1 MAEFKI
7 GRLRFVWRGLWT
19 TGYAYVKDDVVRVGG
34 SSYVCIT
41 GHTSQATFAAD
52 SIKWE
57 RMQEGIQ
64 FKNTW
69 TTTTIYESNDIVVYG
84 GIAYICTTAHTSTS
98 TFDPTKFSAIVKG
111 FDYKGAWSGSSVAYK
126 LNDLVKYGANIYL
139 CTTAHTS
146 TASFVTDSGNWS
158 LFVPGL
164 EFEDSWS
171 GATTYQRGDIVTYG
185 GYSYVSLQ
193 NHINQVPSTATSY
206 WDILTTGYKN
216 EGIWNSIDTY
226 EVGNVV
232 QYGGN
237 VYEAIADNSNT
248 VPTNTGS
255 WKLLVQGLNFLG
267 SWSAGQSYKPGD
279 VVNYGSSSYRV
290 KVAHTSAN
298 SGAERPDLDISGVNY
313 GLLSEGD
320 SNYVTLNRGDLIA
333 RGASANYNLPIGS
346 AGKVLK
352 SDGTDPIWD
361 YFGVR
366 QKVYYV
372 APNGTDSV
380 GYGETIDR
388 PWATIAYACANV
400 TGPATINIKTGSYA
414 EALPISVPA
423 TVSLVGDELR
433 TVTVTPASGYA
444 ATNMFYL
451 RNGSNIRNI
460 TMSGLTSSLGAPL
473 PSGTRRTSVSYISL
487 DPGTGPTDNTVWIT
501 TKSPYVQNCTTF
513 GTAVCGLKVDGTLH
527 NGGNKSIVAN
537 DFTQIIDNG
546 IGVWLNGGA
555 KAELVSVFTYFCYIG
570 YLTTN
575 GGTIRG
581 VNGNNSY
588 GTYGAVSEDGD
599 PTETPQTGTVNNRN
613 NEAIV
618 GNVICA
624 GSQIVLLEL
633 LNGGEAYTSATAL
646 ISGNG
651 AGENITPVFTNGAIS
666 RVDITTEGTTHK
678 TALNNAQTG
687 TATSITLSVTD
698 LTPTNAYNGM
708 RITIIDGQGYGQTG
722 IISAYNGGTKVATIV
737 KEDTTPGWDHL
748 IPTGVVE
755 TTLNETTRYRI
766 EPRVSLTGGAA
777 PTTPA
782 KLRAVVEAGELIDI
796 YIIDGGEGYNPASP
810 PAIVI
815 TDPNAT
821 ILGAATVSIK
831 NGAISK
837 FTYTNRGV
845 SYTTATAT
853 ITGDGYA
860 DILQTGGYL
869 NVNGLSSAPRPGSNL
884 SIAGDSITY
893 RIVAFTNQ
901 TGSSPNISGRLQVSP
916 VIATAPAQ
924 STVVTIT
931 ERYSNVRLTGHDF
944 LNIGTGGV
952 TTTNYPGTPSQPPAQ
967 ANEVIEYGG
976 GRVFYT
982 STDQDGNFRV
992 GELFLVE
999 QATGIATLNA
1009 DAFNLS
1015 GLNQLQLGAVAL
1027 GGSGVAIREFSADP
1041 LLTADANDIVPT
1053 QRAVKTFVENIIGAG
1068 GSNITAN
1075 SVTLGGMELLGN
1087 QITATGALNLVMTT
1101 IDPTAIIVFNRI
1113 PTTSVAPTSGTHL
1126 TNKTYT
1132 DYTYAPT
1139 IQNLS
1144 FEKSTGRI
1152 QYQEEHAST
1161 ANTVTHVYDSDTTV
1175 TQAYIGQERSSFSI
1189 NAAGHLIITM

>member
-7 GRLRFVWRGLWT
+7 GRLRFVWRGEWT
-19 TGYAYVKDDVVRVGG
+19 TGYSYVKDDVVRVGG

-41 GHTSQATFAAD
+41 GHTSQATFAVD
-52 SIKWE
+52 SSKWE

-64 FKNTW
+64 FKNSW
-69 TTTTIYESNDIVVYG
+69 APTTIYENNDIVVYG
-84 GIAYICTTAHTSTS
+84 GIAYIVTTAHTSTS
-98 TFDPTKFSAIVKG
+98 SFDPTKFSAIVKG
-111 FDYKGAWSGSSVAYK
+111 FDYKGSWSGSSVAYK
-126 LNDLVKYGANIYL
+126 LNDLVKYGPNIYL

-146 TASFVTDSGNWS
+146 TASFVTDSANWD

-164 EFEDSWS
+164 EFEDAWS
-171 GATTYQRGDIVTYG
+171 SSATYQIGDIVTYG
-185 GYSYVSLQ
+185 GYAYVSLQ
-193 NHINQVPSTATSY
+193 NHTNQVPSTATSF
-206 WDILTTGYKN
+206 WDLLTTGYRN
-216 EGIWNSIDTY
+216 EGVWNSIDSY

-237 VYEAIADNSNT
+237 VYEAIVDNSNT
-248 VPTNTGS
+248 VPTNTGF

-267 SWSAGQSYKPGD
+267 NWSAGQNYKPGD

-290 KVAHTSAN
+290 KLAHTSAN

-333 RGASANYNLPIGS
+333 RGASANYNLPIG
-346 AGKVLK
+346 AVGKLLK
-352 SDGTDPIWD
+352 SDGTDPVWD
-361 YFGVR
+361 YFGIR

-372 APNGTDSV
+372 APDGTDDASH
-380 GYGETIDR
+380 GETIDR
-388 PWATIAYACANV
+388 PWATIRYACANV
-400 TGPATINIKTGSYA
+400 TGPATINIKTGTY
-414 EALPISVPA
+414 EEVLPISVPA
-423 TVSLVGDELR
+423 NVSLVGDELR
-433 TVTVTPASGYA
+433 TVTITPASGYA
-444 ATNMFYL
+444 GTNMFYL
-451 RNGSNIRNI
+451 RNGSNLRNL
-460 TMSGLTSSLGAPL
+460 TMSGLTSTLGSPL
-473 PSGTRRTSVSYISL
+473 PSGTRRTTVSFVSL
-487 DPGTGPTDNTVWIT
+487 DPGSGPSDTSVHIT
-501 TKSPYVQNCTTF
+501 SKSPYVQNCTTF
-513 GTAVCGLKVDGTLH
+513 GTAVCGLKVDGDLH
-527 NGGNKSIVAN
+527 NAGNRSIVAN
-537 DFTQIIDNG
+537 DFTQIIDDG
-546 IGVWLNGGA
+546 IGVWLNGAA
-555 KAELVSVFTYFCYIG
+555 KAELVSVFTYYCYIG

-588 GTYGAVSEDGD
+588 GTYGSVSEDGD
-599 PTETPQTGTVNNRN
+599 PLETPQTAAVNNRDN
-613 NEAIV
+613 QAIV

-624 GSQIVLLEL
+624 GSQIVILEL
-633 LNGGEAYTSATAL
+633 RNGGESYTSATVL
-646 ISGNG
+646 VSGNG
-651 AGENITPVFTNGAIS
+651 AGEVITPNFGDGVIS
-666 RVDITTEGTTHK
+666 RVDITEQGSTHK
-678 TALNNAQTG
+678 SAINNAQTG

-708 RITIIDGQGYGQTG
+708 RITITDGQGFGQTG
-722 IISAYNGGTKVATIV
+722 IISSYNGGTKVATIV

-748 IPTGVVE
+748 ISGAIVE

-777 PTTPA
+777 PTRPA
-782 KLRAVVEAGELIDI
+782 KLRAVVEAGELKAI
-796 YIIDGGEGYNPASP
+796 YILDGGEGYNPASA

-821 ILGAATVSIK
+821 VLGAATVFIK
-831 NGAISK
+831 NGAITN
-837 FTYTNRGV
+837 FTYTNRGI

-853 ITGDGYA
+853 ISGNGFA

-869 NVNGLSSAPRPGSNL
+869 NVNGLSAAPKPGSNL
-884 SIAGDSITY
+884 VISGDAITY

-901 TGSSPNISGRLQVSP
+901 SGSSPNISGRIQVSP

-952 TTTNYPGTPSQPPAQ
+952 ATTNYPGTPSQLPSQ
-967 ANEVIEYGG
+967 ANEVIEFGG

-1075 SVTLGGMELLGN
+1075 SLTLGGLEFIN
-1087 QITATGALNLVMTT
+1087 NTVTSTGALNLVLTT
-1101 IDPTAIIVFNRI
+1101 VDPTAIVVFNRI

-1126 TNKTYT
+1126 TNKAYT

-1144 FEKSTGRI
+1144 LDIGTGRI

-1161 ANTVTHVYDSDTTV
+1161 ANTVSHVVDSTTTR
-1175 TQAYIGQERSSFSI
+1175 TQAFIGQERSSFSI
-1189 NAAGHLIITM
+1189 NASGHLIITM

>member
-267 SWSAGQSYKPGD
+267 SWSAGQNYKPGD

-298 SGAERPDLDISGVNY
+298 SGALRPDLDISGVNY

-333 RGASANYNLPIGS
+333 RGASANYNLPIGD

-633 LNGGEAYTSATAL
+633 LNGGEAYTSAAAL

-748 IPTGVVE
+748 IPT
-755 TTLNETTRYRI
+755 TLL
-766 EPRVSLTGGAA
+766 P
-777 PTTPA
+777 
-782 KLRAVVEAGELIDI
+782 
-796 YIIDGGEGYNPASP
+796 
-810 PAIVI
+810 
-815 TDPNAT
+815 
-821 ILGAATVSIK
+821 
-831 NGAISK
+831 
-837 FTYTNRGV
+837 
-845 SYTTATAT
+845 
-853 ITGDGYA
+853 
-860 DILQTGGYL
+860 
-869 NVNGLSSAPRPGSNL
+869 
-884 SIAGDSITY
+884 
-893 RIVAFTNQ
+893 
-901 TGSSPNISGRLQVSP
+901 
-916 VIATAPAQ
+916 
-924 STVVTIT
+924 
-931 ERYSNVRLTGHDF
+931 
-944 LNIGTGGV
+944 
-952 TTTNYPGTPSQPPAQ
+952 
-967 ANEVIEYGG
+967 
-976 GRVFYT
+976 
-982 STDQDGNFRV
+982 
-992 GELFLVE
+992 
-999 QATGIATLNA
+999 
-1009 DAFNLS
+1009 
-1015 GLNQLQLGAVAL
+1015 LQL
-1027 GGSGVAIREFSADP
+1027 
-1041 LLTADANDIVPT
+1041 
-1053 QRAVKTFVENIIGAG
+1053 
-1068 GSNITAN
+1068 
-1075 SVTLGGMELLGN
+1075 
-1087 QITATGALNLVMTT
+1087 
-1101 IDPTAIIVFNRI
+1101 
-1113 PTTSVAPTSGTHL
+1113 
-1126 TNKTYT
+1126 
-1132 DYTYAPT
+1132 
-1139 IQNLS
+1139 
-1144 FEKSTGRI
+1144 
-1152 QYQEEHAST
+1152 
-1161 ANTVTHVYDSDTTV
+1161 
-1175 TQAYIGQERSSFSI
+1175 
-1189 NAAGHLIITM
+1189 